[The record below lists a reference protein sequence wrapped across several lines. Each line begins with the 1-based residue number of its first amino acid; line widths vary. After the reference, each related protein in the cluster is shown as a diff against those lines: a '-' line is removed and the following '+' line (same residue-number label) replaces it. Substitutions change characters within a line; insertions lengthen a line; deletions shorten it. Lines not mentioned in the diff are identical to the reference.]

1 MGSGRISPLSLQL
14 LLADLVLVPVAL
26 VLSTWLRATLPIG
39 QGGALPL
46 KAVQL
51 PWFVYLFAILAW
63 GTGLVMAGAY
73 DPERVPRWYRE
84 VWLVSVAS
92 GLALLL
98 MAGALYFSY
107 RDMSRLQFGYA
118 WVLAFVLL
126 LGFRGVLRLYYR
138 IARRARPGWQSR
150 ILIAGAGMLGQNL
163 AELAHEHS
171 RWGLEL
177 VGFLDDDPE
186 KQATTI
192 GHAAVLGTLDDL
204 PRIVEARQVEE
215 IWIALPARAHERM
228 NQLVAMVEKLPVRV
242 KIAPDYYSMALVR
255 ARAEILGGI
264 PLIGLREPVIE
275 GVDRGVKRAFDL
287 LVGSVL
293 LLFAALPMAVITLL
307 IRIDSPGPA
316 FFRQKRVGENGRLF
330 DMLKFRT
337 MITGAEKLQ
346 DQVQI
351 TTEDG
356 QVVHKRKDDPRVTR
370 IGRLLRRFSLDELP
384 QLLNVLRGDMSLVG
398 PRPEMPWL
406 VDKYEPW
413 QRKRFAVPQGL
424 TGWWQVNGRSDKP
437 MHLNTEDDLYYVYN
451 YSLWLDL
458 RILLLTPIA
467 ALRGRGAF

>member
-1 MGSGRISPLSLQL
+1 MGRGRISPLSLQL

-51 PWFVYLFAILAW
+51 PWFVYLFAVLAW

-73 DPERVPRWYRE
+73 DPERVQRWFRE
-84 VWLVSVAS
+84 VWLVSVAF

-98 MAGALYFSY
+98 MAGALYFGY

-126 LGFRGVLRLYYR
+126 LGFRGGLRLYYR
-138 IARRARPGWQSR
+138 IARRARPGWRSR

-163 AELAHEHS
+163 AELVHEQR
-171 RWGLEL
+171 RWGLDL
-177 VGFLDDDPE
+177 VGFLDDDPDR
-186 KQATTI
+186 QGTTI

-204 PRIVEARQVEE
+204 LHIVEVRQVEE

-228 NQLVAMVEKLPVRV
+228 DQLVAMVEKLPVRV

-275 GVDRGVKRAFDL
+275 GIDRGVKRAFDL
-287 LVGSVL
+287 LVGSIL
-293 LLFAALPMAVITLL
+293 LLFAALPMAVIALL
-307 IRIDSPGPA
+307 IWIDSPGPA
-316 FFRQKRVGENGRLF
+316 LFRQKRVGENGRLF

-337 MITGAEKLQ
+337 MITGAETLQ

-370 IGRLLRRFSLDELP
+370 IGRLLRRYSLDELP